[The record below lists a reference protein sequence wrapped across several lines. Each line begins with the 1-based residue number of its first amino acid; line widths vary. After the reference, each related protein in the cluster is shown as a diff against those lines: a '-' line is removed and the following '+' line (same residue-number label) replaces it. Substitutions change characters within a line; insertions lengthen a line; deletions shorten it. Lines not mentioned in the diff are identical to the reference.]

1 VIETLPRKRRI
12 PGLLKCVCWLA
23 IAAGVF
29 AQSVGMA
36 NARTITVANATK
48 GLPGLELGFND
59 PELFS
64 DFIPADIAVG
74 LAHASAA
81 GASVWRIQ
89 LNWASVSP
97 SQPPSLAVAADPSW
111 SGYNWATTDAMV
123 REIAAAGMAPLIALQ
138 DAPAWAEGPH
148 RPSTSTAPAG
158 TWRPSTTWFGA
169 FATALA
175 TRYSGTFVDPAE
187 YPQPLPAVI
196 DWEAWNEPNL
206 AVFLT
211 PQWTPSRKPASPSIY
226 RALLNAFYHGVK
238 KVAPND
244 VIAGGTTAPFGDP
257 PGGQRMRPVL
267 FWRELLCLTEGAHPH
282 STHCHQHDY
291 MDAISHHPY
300 PLGPPTTH
308 AADSGD
314 ITVPDLGEITSLIP
328 IAERAGTV
336 LPKGPKPLWVTELS
350 WDTNP
355 PNPNGLSPALQA
367 EYLEGA
373 LYVLWKEGASLVT
386 WWNVRDDVP
395 SPGWVNTLASGI
407 YYAGATPLQDVPK
420 PSYTAYSFPFSAY
433 RSKGIA
439 QLWGMAPTAGPVA
452 IQIENGATWT
462 TVSTLQ
468 ADQNRV
474 FTGKLLVGIGTNLRA
489 VSGTNTS
496 LIWTTF

>member
-1 VIETLPRKRRI
+1 MNVNPAQPRRTRH
-12 PGLLKCVCWLA
+12 LLTCLCWLTFA
-23 IAAGVF
+23 TIAWSQLIGTAG
-29 AQSVGMA
+29 
-36 NARTITVANATK
+36 ARTGPTAETAQ

-59 PELFS
+59 PALLA
-64 DFIPADIAVG
+64 DFGPADVAVG
-74 LAHASAA
+74 LAHARDA

-89 LNWASVSP
+89 QSWSSVSP
-97 SQPPSLAVAADPSW
+97 NKPPSLAVAADPNW
-111 SGYNWATTDAMV
+111 SGYDWATIDANV
-123 REIAAAGMAPLIALQ
+123 REIAAAGMVPLIALQ
-138 DAPAWAEGPH
+138 DAPKWAEGPD
-148 RPSTSTAPAG
+148 RPSTSAAPAG
-158 TWRPSTTWFGA
+158 TWRPSTKWFGA

-175 TRYSGTFVDPAE
+175 TRYSGTFVDLAE
-187 YPQPLPAVI
+187 SPQPLPAVP

-211 PQWTPSRKPASPSIY
+211 PQWTSSRKPASPSIY

-238 KVAPND
+238 KAAPDD
-244 VIAGGTTAPFGDP
+244 VIAAGTTAPFGDP

-267 FWRELLCLTEGAHPH
+267 FWRDLLCLTEGAHPR
-282 STHCHQHDY
+282 STHCHQHVY

-308 AADSGD
+308 AADPGD

-407 YYAGATPLQDVPK
+407 YYAGATPSQDVPK
-420 PSYTAYSFPFSAY
+420 PSYTAYTFPFTAY
-433 RSKGIA
+433 RSKGVA
-439 QLWGMAPTAGPVA
+439 HLWGMAPTAGPVA
-452 IQIENGATWT
+452 IQVENGTTWATVT
-462 TVSTLQ
+462 TLQ
-468 ADQNRV
+468 AGQNRV
-474 FTGKLLVGIGTNLRA
+474 FSGTLLVGIGTNLRA
-489 VSGTNTS
+489 VSDTTTS
-496 LIWTTF
+496 LTWTTF